1 MPAEHQEASEIP
13 ASRLWLFPPMRNAIA
28 AGLLLA
34 AGFATGS
41 LTDVPEW
48 SLLFFYVP
56 AIALGAS
63 HWGPEV
69 LEALRELR
77 INIDVLMGVA
87 TAGAAVLGLWEEA
100 AFLAFLY
107 GAAEAL
113 EEYAYERTTGAIRA
127 LLDLTPKE
135 AHLLTD
141 GKESLIPAADLKKGD
156 RFSVR
161 PGESMPTDGLV
172 ESGMTTVDESPI
184 TGESVPVEKTPGS
197 SVFAGTI
204 NHTGAITVTATRDF
218 QDNTISRIIELVGE
232 AQEEKTQIQRRI
244 DRFGSWYSPAV
255 LGAALLLWLLPPLFG
270 GDFRLWSERAITL
283 AVAGAPCALVMS
295 TPVAV
300 AAAIGRAG
308 KRGVL
313 IKGGAFLERLA
324 VIDTLALDKTGTL
337 TLGKPSVTAVVP
349 LDGATQ
355 ESVVSAA
362 ASVERYSEHPLA
374 LAVRNY
380 ADERGVAVADATGF
394 SALPGRGATAAVNGS
409 SIYVGNRKLLIEKD
423 VDASTAE
430 ETLKQ
435 FESQGQTVVLV
446 ADGHKPLGVIAV
458 SDVIRPESR
467 EAVEEIRRSGVENLV
482 MISGDNRSVAE
493 RVATEVGIE
502 EVHAGISPE
511 GKLQILDRMKSE
523 GRKVAM
529 IGDGINDAPALA
541 AADVGIAMGVAGTDA
556 AIESADV
563 ALMGDDLR
571 SVAFAIHTSH
581 RVAGISRQNL
591 IFSSLLLAALLPLA
605 ATGVIGVAAAVLVHE
620 VSELLAVGNGL
631 RVWKG

>member
-1 MPAEHQEASEIP
+1 MSEEHTAASEIP

-41 LTDVPEW
+41 LTEVPEW
-48 SLLFFYVP
+48 TLLFFYVP

-69 LEALRELR
+69 LEALREFR

-135 AHLLTD
+135 AHLLRD
-141 GKESLIPAADLKKGD
+141 GEESLMLAADLKTYD
-156 RFSVR
+156 RFIVR
-161 PGESMPTDGLV
+161 PGESMPTDGRV

-184 TGESVPVEKTPGS
+184 TGESVPVDKTEGS
-197 SVFAGTI
+197 MVFAGTI

-218 QDNTISRIIELVGE
+218 QDNTISRIVDLVGE
-232 AQEEKTQIQRRI
+232 AQEEKTQIQRKI
-244 DRFGSWYSPAV
+244 DRFGNWYSPAV

-324 VIDTLALDKTGTL
+324 TIDTLALDKTGTL
-337 TLGKPSVTAVVP
+337 TLGRPTVTAVMP

-362 ASVERYSEHPLA
+362 ASVERYSEHPVA

-380 ADERGVAVADATGF
+380 AEERGIAVAESTGF
-394 SALPGRGATAAVNGS
+394 NALPGRGATALVGGS
-409 SIYVGNRKLLIEKD
+409 SIYVGNRKLMIEKGI
-423 VDASTAE
+423 DASAAGGTLALLEARGETAI
-430 ETLKQ
+430 
-435 FESQGQTVVLV
+435 LV
-446 ADGHKPLGVIAV
+446 ADGGKPLGVIAV
-458 SDVIRPESR
+458 SDIVRPETK
-467 EAVEEIRRSGVENLV
+467 EALEAIRRSGVGRLV
-482 MISGDNRSVAE
+482 IISGDNEKVAG
-493 RVATEVGIE
+493 RVAGDVGIE
-502 EVHAGISPE
+502 EVHAGLSPE
-511 GKLQILDRMKSE
+511 GKLKILSNMKSE

-571 SVAFAIHTSH
+571 GVAFAINTSH

-591 IFSSLLLAALLPLA
+591 VFSVLLLATLLPLA
-605 ATGVIGVAAAVLVHE
+605 ATGVVGVAVAVLVHE

-631 RVWKG
+631 RVWKR